1 MRHNWKGRPALTHRL
16 PARLVL
22 WLVVC
27 CSAILLLGPGSS
39 LAATPIQPPYFSYMY
54 DYWTN
59 FVPAPQAY
67 LPDKVF
73 DGSVL
78 GVGSLK
84 NPSDIFVASDR
95 RVYLSDT
102 GNNRVIFMDQDY
114 KVLKTITQFFDGAT
128 VHSLNKPE
136 GLFVTDAG
144 EVYIADT
151 GNGRVVV
158 LDRDGGF
165 LRIIG
170 PPEPGDDVEGLL
182 PDNFVYRPKRLVVSD
197 SNSMYVIAL
206 DVYDGLLKFN
216 AAGQFAGYI
225 GAPRVKP
232 TLWERFWSI
241 VATEEQKARR
251 ALFLPIE
258 YANIDLDQKGLIMS
272 VVQGVVKKESIKRLN
287 QNGEDVLVRAGFYHP
302 LGDMIDSKTSVSY
315 FTDIAAREAGM
326 YTVLDRQYGRVFTY
340 DGLGNLLYVF
350 GGLGD
355 AAGLFRLPVAVDSN
369 GADLIVLD
377 SIGNFTVFK
386 PTEYGRLILAAL
398 TFYDRGMYDEATEV
412 WKQVLKL
419 NSNYD
424 KAYSGIGQALLRQG
438 DYEAAMAHFQ
448 LGQDRGGF
456 SNAFGL
462 FRETLI
468 QERGGQFVTVLVVVI
483 LCLYLLRRSKV
494 FAVFRQSRMASG
506 VAATSVAN
514 TALPTGNPSGAKAIV
529 VDRIKETVRSLRY
542 AFRLLAHPG
551 EGFWELKYEQRG
563 SLPAAIII
571 LGLVVFTLIIHR
583 QYAGFVFNKN
593 DLTHINLLMEMLGV
607 VIPFVLWC
615 GVNWALTT
623 LMDGKGTFKEIVI
636 ASAYSLVPVI
646 LVMIPLTLLSRGLR
660 AEEGGLYY
668 AGMAFAMGW
677 SALMMF
683 VGTMITHEYSFL
695 KTVGTCVLIIGGIG
709 VVLFIGLL
717 FSTVIN
723 HMIVFLINLYSEA
736 VFR

>member
-1 MRHNWKGRPALTHRL
+1 M
-16 PARLVL
+16 
-22 WLVVC
+22 
-27 CSAILLLGPGSS
+27 IPGSS
-39 LAATPIQPPYFSYMY
+39 LAATPIKPPYYSYMY

-67 LPDKVF
+67 LPDKVY

-84 NPSDIFVASDR
+84 NPSDLFVAPDH
-95 RVYLSDT
+95 RVYLADT
-102 GNNRVIFMDQDY
+102 GNNRIIFMDRDY
-114 KVLKTITQFFDGAT
+114 KVLHTITEFFDGAT
-128 VHSLNKPE
+128 THRFNKPE

-170 PPEPGDDVEGLL
+170 PPEPGDDIEGLL
-182 PDNFVYRPKRLVVSD
+182 PDNFVYKPKRVVVSHSD
-197 SNSMYVIAL
+197 SMYVIAL
-206 DVYDGLLKFN
+206 DVYDGLLKFD

-272 VVQGVVKKESIKRLN
+272 VVQGVAKKESIKRLN
-287 QNGEDVLVRAGFYHP
+287 QSGEDVLVRAGFYHP
-302 LGDMIDSKTSVSY
+302 LGDMIDTKTSVSY
-315 FTDIAAREAGM
+315 FTDVAAREAGM
-326 YTVLDRQYGRVFTY
+326 YTVLDREYGRVFTY

-398 TFYDRGMYDEATEV
+398 TFYDRGMYDQSTEV
-412 WKQVLKL
+412 WKQVLRL

-424 KAYSGIGQALLRQG
+424 KAYSGIGRALLRQG
-438 DYEAAMAHFQ
+438 DYKAAMAHFQ

-456 SNAFGL
+456 SSAFGL
-462 FRETLI
+462 FREGLI
-468 QERGGQFVTVLVVVI
+468 QERGGQFVTVVVVVI
-483 LCLYLLRRSKV
+483 LCLYLFGRSRVFATFRRSYI
-494 FAVFRQSRMASG
+494 SSG
-506 VAATSVAN
+506 VAATSTADS
-514 TALPTGNPSGAKAIV
+514 ALPATDSSDAEATVI
-529 VDRIKETVRSLRY
+529 DRIKETLRSLRY
-542 AFRLLAHPG
+542 SLHLLAHPG

-563 SLPAAIII
+563 NLSAAIII
-571 LGLVVFTLIIHR
+571 VVLAVFALIIHR
-583 QYAGFVFNKN
+583 QYTGFVFNKN
-593 DLTHINLLMEMLGV
+593 DLARVNLLMEMLGV

-623 LMDGKGTFKEIVI
+623 LMEGKGTFKEIVI
-636 ASAYSLVPVI
+636 ASAYSLVPLI
-646 LVMIPLTLLSRGLR
+646 LVLIPLTLLSRGLR
-660 AEEGGLYY
+660 SEEGGLYA
-668 AGMAFAMGW
+668 AGVVLALGW
-677 SALMMF
+677 TALMMF
-683 VGTMITHEYSFL
+683 VGTMITHEYSL
-695 KTVGTCVLIIGGIG
+695 VKTVGTCILIIAGIG

-723 HMIVFLINLYSEA
+723 HMIVFIINLYSEA